1 MPGGIPQPLR
11 ALPSAA
17 GFVVGGIFTLS
28 LASSVAIRVL
38 QNAAES
44 KRVCLLS
51 LLILKILFL
60 QICVSLRASSFSW
73 LYRRRLHDHVRCAK
87 EKASMFASYA
97 EGIRQLSGLLCMIL
111 LSLTHVF
118 ARHAMAI
125 GLHSFY
131 RFISI
136 LYSKTNIC
144 LDWFF
149 CEYWFCCR
157 VQRCLNCLGKC
168 YV

>member
-11 ALPSAA
+11 ALASAA

-60 QICVSLRASSFSW
+60 QICVSLRASSFS
-73 LYRRRLHDHVRCAK
+73 
-87 EKASMFASYA
+87 
-97 EGIRQLSGLLCMIL
+97 
-111 LSLTHVF
+111 
-118 ARHAMAI
+118 
-125 GLHSFY
+125 
-131 RFISI
+131 
-136 LYSKTNIC
+136 
-144 LDWFF
+144 
-149 CEYWFCCR
+149 
-157 VQRCLNCLGKC
+157 
-168 YV
+168 

>member
-11 ALPSAA
+11 ALASAA

-44 KRVCLLS
+44 KRKKIARPCTVCKGKGFYVCKLCGGNS
-51 LLILKILFL
+51 TIKW
-60 QICVSLRASSFSW
+60 SP
-73 LYRRRLHDHVRCAK
+73 LYDPIVINPC
-87 EKASMFASYA
+87 
-97 EGIRQLSGLLCMIL
+97 LCP
-111 LSLTHVF
+111 TCD
-118 ARHAMAI
+118 
-125 GLHSFY
+125 G
-131 RFISI
+131 
-136 LYSKTNIC
+136 N
-144 LDWFF
+144 
-149 CEYWFCCR
+149 R